1 MYHATEETMA
11 NIIKLNPPNI
21 SEETIRQLKKG
32 DIVSISGILA
42 TGRDVAH
49 KYLEDA
55 FIHGNI
61 ETEKPVLAQLK
72 KYLDGG
78 IIYHCGPVVAK
89 ENDSYQF
96 LAAGPTTSIREEPYQ
111 SDVIKLLGLRG
122 VIGKGGMGPKTS
134 AGCKEH
140 GAVYLH
146 AIGGAATYTAQR
158 VKKVLTVLKK
168 EEFGTPEAFW
178 IIEVEDFQCVVT
190 MDAHG
195 DSLHESLQEKSNQKL
210 EEIFATFS

>member
-1 MYHATEETMA
+1 MA
-11 NIIKLNPPNI
+11 DIIKLNPPNI
-21 SEETIRQLKKG
+21 TDEEIRKLKKG
-32 DIVSISGILA
+32 DIVSITGIIA

-61 ETEKPVLAQLK
+61 ESEKPVLENLK
-72 KYLDGG
+72 KYLTGG
-78 IIYHCGPVVAK
+78 ILYHCGPVVAE
-89 ENDSYQF
+89 ENGEYRF

-111 SDVIKLLGLRG
+111 SDVMELLGLRA

-134 AGCKEH
+134 AGCKKH

-158 VKKVLTVLKK
+158 VKKVLTVFKK

-178 IIEVEDFQCVVT
+178 VIEVEDFQCIVT

-195 DSLHESLQEKSNQKL
+195 ESLHQTLQEESSKKL
-210 EEIFATFS
+210 EEIFTSL